1 VVQTSVTINAAV
13 PVTETAELYGYANLS
28 RRQADAAAT
37 WRTAYTSGTT
47 LRTPLY
53 PQGFSPNQ
61 ASVGEDISSVL
72 GVRGRNDGWRWDL
85 SANYGQNEFSLT

>member
-1 VVQTSVTINAAV
+1 VVQTSVTINAVV

-61 ASVGEDISSVL
+61 ASVGKISVPYWVCVAAMMA
-72 GVRGRNDGWRWDL
+72 GAGI
-85 SANYGQNEFSLT
+85 